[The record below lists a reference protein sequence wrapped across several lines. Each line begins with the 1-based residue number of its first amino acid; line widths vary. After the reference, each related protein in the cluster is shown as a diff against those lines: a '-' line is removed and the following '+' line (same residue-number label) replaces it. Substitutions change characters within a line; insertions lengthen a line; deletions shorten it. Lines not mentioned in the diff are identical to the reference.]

1 MASEK
6 NNNISKF
13 SNSLTE
19 FLINAMADRH
29 SEARHIAQRLN
40 NLKVYMD
47 PLKVTE
53 PHFFVSIGISEA
65 CYNLDSGK
73 KMDGSLGPEDAYVSR
88 WAGRSNI
95 ASALKAHW
103 KKLLDAAHDEEEQE
117 EAVKKA
123 LDMIPTMK
131 DDKTVSNTGT
141 DDLDGELDIDMMGTG
156 RSKFK
161 RNRGKR
167 RYLYKGEL
175 IDLTP
180 EEYAA
185 LLEADALA
193 EQEGNNSQDDDF

>member
-1 MASEK
+1 MTKEK
-6 NNNISKF
+6 NTNISKF
-13 SNSLTE
+13 TNSLME

-65 CYNLDSGK
+65 CYSIETGK
-73 KMDGSLGPEDAYVSR
+73 KMDGSLGPEDGYVSR

-95 ASALKAHW
+95 ASELKAYW
-103 KKLLDAAHDEEEQE
+103 KKLLDTAQQEEEQE
-117 EAVKKA
+117 EAIKKA
-123 LDMIPTMK
+123 LDLIPTRK
-131 DDKTVSNTGT
+131 DTEQQGIDED
-141 DDLDGELDIDMMGTG
+141 DDLGIDMMGTG

-161 RNRGKR
+161 RDRGKR

-175 IDLTP
+175 LDLTP

-185 LLEADALA
+185 LIEADALA
-193 EQEGNNSQDDDF
+193 AAEEEENQNSDF

>member
-1 MASEK
+1 MAPEK
-6 NNNISKF
+6 STNISKF
-13 SNSLTE
+13 TNSLME

-65 CYNLDSGK
+65 CYSIETGK
-73 KMDGSLGPEDAYVSR
+73 KMDGSLGPEDGYVSR

-95 ASALKAHW
+95 ASELRAHW
-103 KKLLDAAHDEEEQE
+103 KKLLDAAHEEDEQE
-117 EAVKKA
+117 EAIKKA
-123 LDMIPTMK
+123 LDMLPTRK
-131 DDKTVSNTGT
+131 DAGPEEMEED
-141 DDLDGELDIDMMGTG
+141 DDLGIDMMGTG

-161 RNRGKR
+161 RDRGKR

-175 IDLTP
+175 LDLTP

-193 EQEGNNSQDDDF
+193 EEENPNSDSDL

>member
-1 MASEK
+1 MTKEK
-6 NNNISKF
+6 NSNISKF
-13 SNSLTE
+13 TNSLME

-65 CYNLDSGK
+65 CYSIETGK
-73 KMDGSLGPEDAYVSR
+73 KMDGSLGPEDGYVSR

-95 ASALKAHW
+95 ASELKAYW
-103 KKLLDAAHDEEEQE
+103 KKLLDTAQQEEEQE
-117 EAVKKA
+117 EAIKKA
-123 LDMIPTMK
+123 LDLIPTRK
-131 DDKTVSNTGT
+131 DTEQQGIDED
-141 DDLDGELDIDMMGTG
+141 DDLGIDMMGTG

-161 RNRGKR
+161 RDRGKR

-175 IDLTP
+175 LDLTP

-185 LLEADALA
+185 LIEADALA
-193 EQEGNNSQDDDF
+193 AAEEEENQNSDF

>member
-1 MASEK
+1 MAQEK
-6 NNNISKF
+6 STNISKF
-13 SNSLTE
+13 TNSLME

-65 CYNLDSGK
+65 CYSIETGK
-73 KMDGSLGPEDAYVSR
+73 KMDGSLGPEDGYVSR

-95 ASALKAHW
+95 ANELKAHW
-103 KKLLDAAHDEEEQE
+103 KKLLDSAQEEEQE

-123 LDMIPTMK
+123 LDMLPTRK
-131 DDKTVSNTGT
+131 DVGPQEVEEE
-141 DDLDGELDIDMMGTG
+141 DDLGVDMMGTG

-161 RNRGKR
+161 RDRGKR

-175 IDLTP
+175 LDLTP

-185 LLEADALA
+185 LLEADALEA
-193 EQEGNNSQDDDF
+193 EQNKDFDSDI

>member
-1 MASEK
+1 MADAK
-6 NNNISKF
+6 NTNISKF

-19 FLINAMADRH
+19 FLVNAMADRH

-47 PLKVTE
+47 PLKITE

-65 CYNLDSGK
+65 CFNIDTGK
-73 KMDGSLGPEDAYVSR
+73 KMDGSLGPEDGYVSR
-88 WAGRSNI
+88 WASRSNI
-95 ASALKAHW
+95 ASALRAHW
-103 KKLLDAAHDEEEQE
+103 KKLLDDAQAEDDQE

-131 DDKTVSNTGT
+131 DDNTMST
-141 DDLDGELDIDMMGTG
+141 AEDDELEVDIDMMGTG
-156 RSKFK
+156 KSKF
-161 RNRGKR
+161 RRDRGKR

-175 IDLTP
+175 LDLTP

-193 EQEGNNSQDDDF
+193 EGKSDNYNPEDI

>member
-1 MASEK
+1 MAQEK
-6 NNNISKF
+6 STNISKF
-13 SNSLTE
+13 TNSLME

-65 CYNLDSGK
+65 CYSIETGK
-73 KMDGSLGPEDAYVSR
+73 KMDGSLGPEDGYVSR

-95 ASALKAHW
+95 ANELRAYW
-103 KKLLDAAHDEEEQE
+103 KKLLDSAQDEEQE

-123 LDMIPTMK
+123 LDMIPTRK
-131 DDKTVSNTGT
+131 EVGPQEVEEE
-141 DDLDGELDIDMMGTG
+141 DDLGVDMMGTG

-161 RNRGKR
+161 RDRGKR

-175 IDLTP
+175 LDLTP

-185 LLEADALA
+185 LLEADALEA
-193 EQEGNNSQDDDF
+193 EQNKDFDSDI

>member
-1 MASEK
+1 MTEK
-6 NNNISKF
+6 CTNITKF

-47 PLKVTE
+47 PLKITE

-65 CYNLDSGK
+65 CYSIETGK
-73 KMDGSLGPEDAYVSR
+73 KMDGSLGSEDGYVSR

-95 ASALKAHW
+95 ASELRAYW
-103 KKLLDAAHDEEEQE
+103 KKIVDSTKMEEEQE
-117 EAVKKA
+117 EAMKKA
-123 LDMIPTMK
+123 LDLIPTRK
-131 DDKTVSNTGT
+131 DVDSEEVQEE
-141 DDLDGELDIDMMGTG
+141 DDLGVDMMGTG

-161 RNRGKR
+161 RRGKR

-175 IDLTP
+175 LDLTP

-193 EQEGNNSQDDDF
+193 AEEIQEIDPDI

>member
-1 MASEK
+1 MAPEK
-6 NNNISKF
+6 STNISKF
-13 SNSLTE
+13 TNSLME

-65 CYNLDSGK
+65 CYSIETGK
-73 KMDGSLGPEDAYVSR
+73 KIDGSLGPEDGYVSR

-95 ASALKAHW
+95 ANELRAHW
-103 KKLLDAAHDEEEQE
+103 KKLLDAAHEEEEQE
-117 EAVKKA
+117 EAIKKA
-123 LDMIPTMK
+123 LDMIPTRK
-131 DDKTVSNTGT
+131 DAGPEEIDED
-141 DDLDGELDIDMMGTG
+141 DDLGVDMMGTG

-161 RNRGKR
+161 RDRGKR

-175 IDLTP
+175 LDLTP

-193 EQEGNNSQDDDF
+193 EEENPNSDSDL